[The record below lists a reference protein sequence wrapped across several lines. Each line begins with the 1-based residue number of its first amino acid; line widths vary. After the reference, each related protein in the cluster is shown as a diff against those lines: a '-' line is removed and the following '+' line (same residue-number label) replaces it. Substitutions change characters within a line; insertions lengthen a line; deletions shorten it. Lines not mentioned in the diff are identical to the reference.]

1 MSATLYQK
9 VFDRHV
15 VRELGPNR
23 YQLFMGLHLIH
34 EVTTPQAFSMLNERK
49 LKVFCPQRTFATIDH
64 IVPTLSQQRPFLD
77 VLAEDMAATLES
89 NVKRHGITY
98 FSPERGENGI
108 VHIIGPQYGLTQ
120 PGMTICCGD
129 SHTSTH
135 GAFGAIAFGI
145 GTSQVRDVLASQ
157 SLAISKLKVRRIS
170 IEGKLNS
177 GVYAKDV
184 ILKIIQRTGAKGG
197 VGFAHEYAGSLIEA
211 MSMDERMTICNM
223 AVEGGARCGYINPD
237 DTTYSYLEGRRFAP
251 KGAAWERALA
261 YWQSVRTDQSANF
274 DDEIVLQAS
283 DIAPMVTWGISLDQS
298 LSVDERIPDPAQA
311 PVDERKGYEEALTYM
326 DLKPGQT
333 IEGYPVDVAF
343 LGSCTNG
350 RLSDFELAANLLK
363 MSGRRVSSRVKALAV
378 PGSAEIKQQL
388 QSSGISQILSDA
400 GFEVREA
407 GCSMCLAMNPDKL
420 EGRQVCASS
429 SNRNFKGRQGSPVGR
444 TLIMSP
450 ASVVAA
456 AIEGAVADPRR
467 VFSI

>member
-1 MSATLYQK
+1 
-9 VFDRHV
+9 
-15 VRELGPNR
+15 
-23 YQLFMGLHLIH
+23 
-34 EVTTPQAFSMLNERK
+34 
-49 LKVFCPQRTFATIDH
+49 
-64 IVPTLSQQRPFLD
+64 
-77 VLAEDMAATLES
+77 
-89 NVKRHGITY
+89 
-98 FSPERGENGI
+98 
-108 VHIIGPQYGLTQ
+108 
-120 PGMTICCGD
+120 MTICCGD

-157 SLAISKLKVRRIS
+157 SLTISKLKVRRIR
-170 IEGKLNS
+170 IEGELNR

-197 VGFAHEYAGSLIEA
+197 VGYAHEYAGSLIEA

-251 KGAAWERALA
+251 KGAAWERALN
-261 YWQSVRTDQSANF
+261 YWQSVCSDKSAKF
-274 DDEIVLQAS
+274 DDEIVVQAS
-283 DIAPMVTWGISLDQS
+283 DISPMVTWGISLDQS
-298 LSVDERIPDPAQA
+298 LAIDERIPDPAQA
-311 PVDERKGYEEALTYM
+311 PADERRGYEEALTYM
-326 DLKPGQT
+326 DLRPGQT

-350 RLSDFELAANLLK
+350 RFSDFELVAKLLK
-363 MSGRRVSSRVKALAV
+363 ESGKRVNSRVKALAV
-378 PGSAEIKQQL
+378 PGSAEIKRQL
-388 QSSGISQILSDA
+388 ESSGVAQILSDA

-450 ASVVAA
+450 ASVLAA
-456 AIEGAVADPRR
+456 AVEGAVADPRR
-467 VFSI
+467 LFSI